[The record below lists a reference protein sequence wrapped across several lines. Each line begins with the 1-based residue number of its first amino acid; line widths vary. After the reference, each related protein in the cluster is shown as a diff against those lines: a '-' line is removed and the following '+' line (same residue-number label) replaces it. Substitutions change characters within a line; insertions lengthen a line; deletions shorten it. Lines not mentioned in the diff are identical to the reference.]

1 MYSDATLEE
10 FFWTTTRKGFDVQN
24 NHGCWFSDPFHL
36 NLRQLPGLPWSLL
49 WCLAV
54 RPCYVYCFGFL
65 FDPHGQKT
73 HQGLKSPFEAPGIYF
88 ATTTHYH
95 YHPLL
100 LPISIFLIGYMYI
113 YIYIHIYIYIY
124 ICECRKGCVFL
135 DLEIDPRVD
144 KSWDRGFVSL
154 PFLLGTSPS
163 HPLPT
168 L

>member
-1 MYSDATLEE
+1 MQLWKNSFELQHGKVLMSKQPRVLVLGSISPQLETVARITLVAPMMSC
-10 FFWTTTRKGFDVQN
+10 GASV
-24 NHGCWFSDPFHL
+24 
-36 NLRQLPGLPWSLL
+36 LRLLL
-49 WCLAV
+49 WIFV
-54 RPCYVYCFGFL
+54 WSPWT
-65 FDPHGQKT
+65 KT

-113 YIYIHIYIYIY
+113 YTYIHIYIY